1 MKIKYILLTAFTGI
15 MLSACSDFLDRKPLT
30 EPNNEEYLCSRAQVE
45 NYINGLYMALPTPS
59 QYGMGVRGEEKNS
72 DNILAEKYDL
82 RLNGEYNAFSGSS
95 EWQKG
100 YQNLRNVNY
109 FFHYYCVPE
118 NEETEDIRSLK
129 GEAYFFRAY
138 WHFYLLTRFGDIP
151 LMDCLWDE
159 NATVEG
165 LQIPAATRADVA
177 KFILKDL
184 NTATEGLLQ
193 PRSKYSGLR
202 INQEAAMI
210 LAMRVALYEGSWE
223 KYHKGTAFSKEDQSK
238 YFFGEVMKWGNKL
251 FETGLS
257 LNTDDTDNESVNEGD
272 AFAHLFNKS
281 DLSKITEAVFWKKY
295 SIADVTFHNLGG
307 LLGGGVVDNDG
318 PAGVSKSL
326 IDNYLNRDG
335 TFINPNDGKYKNF
348 NSMFEGRDLRL
359 IQSVMHTGAKFR
371 STLKGAKP
379 MNVRVYDNTGTDE
392 EIKEKNKDISSP
404 NLNGDGNGKNVTG
417 FHIRLGIDTTF
428 VEGNSETAIIL
439 FRYSEALLSYA
450 EAAEELELC
459 NDDVLNK
466 TLKPLRERA
475 GVTYIRPSAIDP
487 NFTDFGYEL
496 TPVMQ
501 EIRRERRAELA
512 FQGFRQDD
520 LMRWAA
526 HKLIQGKR
534 GLGAYLGTDGVLY
547 QSFSPT
553 AQESLRLVS
562 TNEEG
567 WMDPLKEY
575 LPRGYQFQP
584 NRDYLL
590 PIPPDELEL
599 NKQLQQNPG
608 WEKTE

>member
-1 MKIKYILLTAFTGI
+1 MKKKYILLTAFIGV

-45 NYINGLYMALPTPS
+45 NYINGLYMALPAPS

-109 FFHYYCVPE
+109 FFYYYCVPE
-118 NEETEDIRSLK
+118 NEETEDVLSLK
-129 GEAYFFRAY
+129 GEAYFLRAY

-151 LMDCLWDE
+151 LMDRLWDE
-159 NATVEG
+159 NATVAG
-165 LQIPAATRADVA
+165 LQIPPASRSDVA
-177 KFILKDL
+177 KFILEDL
-184 NTATEGLLQ
+184 KTASEGMLQ
-193 PRSKYSGLR
+193 SRSKYSGLR
-202 INQEAAMI
+202 ISKEAAMI
-210 LAMRVALYEGSWE
+210 LAMRVALYEVSWE
-223 KYHKGTAFSKEDQSK
+223 KYHKGTEFSETDNSD
-238 YFFGEVMKWGNKL
+238 YFFKEVMRWGDEL
-251 FETGLS
+251 FKAGLS
-257 LNTDDTDNESVNEGD
+257 LNTDATDNEAVNPGD
-272 AFAHLFNKS
+272 AFAHLFNKD

-295 SIADVTFHNLGG
+295 AGDGVFHGLGG

-326 IDNYLNRDG
+326 VDNYLNADG
-335 TFINPNDGKYKNF
+335 TFINPNDEKYKDF
-348 NSMFEGRDLRL
+348 NATFEKRDPRL
-359 IQSVMHTGAKFR
+359 IQSVMNTGAKFR
-371 STLKGAKP
+371 STAKGSKP
-379 MNVRVYDNTGTDE
+379 MNVRAYDNTGTDE

-404 NLNGDGNGKNVTG
+404 NLNGDGNGKNITG

-428 VEGNSETAIIL
+428 VERGSHMAIIL
-439 FRYSEALLSYA
+439 FRYSEALLAYA
-450 EAAEELELC
+450 EAAEELNLC

-475 GVTYIRPSAIDP
+475 GVTYIRPTQIDP
-487 NFTDFGYEL
+487 NFTSFGYSL

-520 LMRWAA
+520 LMRWAG
-526 HKLIQGKR
+526 HKLIKGQR

-547 QSFSPT
+547 KSFSPK
-553 AQESLRLVS
+553 AQESLGLVS
-562 TNEEG
+562 TNDSG
-567 WMDPLKEY
+567 WMDPLKDY
-575 LPRGYQFQP
+575 LPQGYQFQP
-584 NRDYLL
+584 DRDYLL

-599 NKQLQQNPG
+599 NKQLKQNPG
-608 WEKTE
+608 WTKTK

>member
-1 MKIKYILLTAFTGI
+1 MKKKYILV

-45 NYINGLYMALPTPS
+45 NYINGLYMALPAPS

-109 FFHYYCVPE
+109 FFYYYCVPE
-118 NEETEDIRSLK
+118 NEETEDVLSLK
-129 GEAYFFRAY
+129 GEAYFLRAY

-151 LMDCLWDE
+151 LMDRLWDE
-159 NATVEG
+159 NATVAG
-165 LQIPAATRADVA
+165 LQIPPASRSDVA
-177 KFILKDL
+177 KFILEDL
-184 NTATEGLLQ
+184 KTASEGMLQ
-193 PRSKYSGLR
+193 SRSKYSGLR
-202 INQEAAMI
+202 ISKEAAMI

-223 KYHKGTAFSKEDQSK
+223 KYHKGTEFSETDNSD
-238 YFFGEVMKWGNKL
+238 YFFKEVMRWGDEL
-251 FETGLS
+251 FKAGLS
-257 LNTDDTDNESVNEGD
+257 LNTDATDNEAVNPGD
-272 AFAHLFNKS
+272 AFAHLFNKD

-295 SIADVTFHNLGG
+295 AGDGVFHGLGG

-326 IDNYLNRDG
+326 VDNYLNADG
-335 TFINPNDGKYKNF
+335 TFINPNDEKYKDF
-348 NSMFEGRDLRL
+348 NATFEKRDPRL
-359 IQSVMHTGAKFR
+359 IQSVMNTGAKFR
-371 STLKGAKP
+371 STAKGSKP
-379 MNVRVYDNTGTDE
+379 MNVRAYDNTGTDE

-404 NLNGDGNGKNVTG
+404 NLNGDGNGKNITG

-428 VEGNSETAIIL
+428 VEGGSHMAIIL
-439 FRYSEALLSYA
+439 FRYSEALLAYA
-450 EAAEELELC
+450 EAAEELNLC

-475 GVTYIRPSAIDP
+475 GVTYIRPTQIDP
-487 NFTDFGYEL
+487 NFTSFGYSL

-520 LMRWAA
+520 LMRWAG
-526 HKLIQGKR
+526 HKLIKGQR

-547 QSFSPT
+547 KSFSPK
-553 AQESLRLVS
+553 AQESLGLVS
-562 TNEEG
+562 TNDSG
-567 WMDPLKEY
+567 WMDPLKDY
-575 LPRGYQFQP
+575 LPQGYQFQP
-584 NRDYLL
+584 DRDYLL

-599 NKQLQQNPG
+599 NKQLKQNPG
-608 WEKTE
+608 WTKTK

>member
-1 MKIKYILLTAFTGI
+1 MKKKYILLTAFIGV

-45 NYINGLYMALPTPS
+45 NYINGLYMALPAPS

-109 FFHYYCVPE
+109 FFYYYCVPE
-118 NEETEDIRSLK
+118 NEETEDVLSLK
-129 GEAYFFRAY
+129 GEAYFLRAY

-151 LMDCLWDE
+151 LMDRLWDE
-159 NATVEG
+159 NATVAG
-165 LQIPAATRADVA
+165 LQIPPASRSDVA
-177 KFILKDL
+177 KFILEDL
-184 NTATEGLLQ
+184 KTASEGMLQ
-193 PRSKYSGLR
+193 SRSKYSGLR
-202 INQEAAMI
+202 ISKEAAMI
-210 LAMRVALYEGSWE
+210 LAKRVALYEWSRE
-223 KYHKGTAFSKEDQSK
+223 KYHKGTEFSETDNSD
-238 YFFGEVMKWGNKL
+238 YFFKEVMKWGDEL
-251 FETGLS
+251 FKAGLS
-257 LNTDDTDNESVNEGD
+257 LNTDATDNEAVNPGD
-272 AFAHLFNKS
+272 AFAHLFNKD

-295 SIADVTFHNLGG
+295 AGDGVFHGLGG

-326 IDNYLNRDG
+326 VDNYLNADG
-335 TFINPNDGKYKNF
+335 TFINPNDEKYKDF
-348 NSMFEGRDLRL
+348 NATFEKRDPRL
-359 IQSVMHTGAKFR
+359 IQSVMNTGAKFR
-371 STLKGAKP
+371 STAKGSKP
-379 MNVRVYDNTGTDE
+379 MNVRAYDNTGTDE

-404 NLNGDGNGKNVTG
+404 NLNGDGNGKNITG

-428 VEGNSETAIIL
+428 VEGGSHMAIIL
-439 FRYSEALLSYA
+439 FRYSEALLAYA
-450 EAAEELELC
+450 EAAEELNLC

-475 GVTYIRPSAIDP
+475 GVTYIRPTQIDP
-487 NFTDFGYEL
+487 NFTSFGYSL

-520 LMRWAA
+520 LMRWAG
-526 HKLIQGKR
+526 HKLIKGQR

-547 QSFSPT
+547 KSFSPK
-553 AQESLRLVS
+553 AQESLGLVS
-562 TNEEG
+562 TNDSG
-567 WMDPLKEY
+567 WMDPLKDY
-575 LPRGYQFQP
+575 LPQGYQFQP
-584 NRDYLL
+584 DRDYLL

-599 NKQLQQNPG
+599 NKQLKQNPG
-608 WEKTE
+608 WTKTK

>member
-1 MKIKYILLTAFTGI
+1 MLTAFSGV

-45 NYINGLYMALPTPS
+45 NYINGLYMALPAPS

-109 FFHYYCVPE
+109 FFYYYCVPE
-118 NEETEDIRSLK
+118 NEETEDVLSLK
-129 GEAYFFRAY
+129 GEAYFLRAY

-151 LMDCLWDE
+151 LMDRLWDE
-159 NATVEG
+159 NATVAG
-165 LQIPAATRADVA
+165 LQIPPASRSDVA
-177 KFILKDL
+177 KFILEDL
-184 NTATEGLLQ
+184 KTASEGMLQ
-193 PRSKYSGLR
+193 SRSKYSGLR
-202 INQEAAMI
+202 ISKEAAMI

-223 KYHKGTAFSKEDQSK
+223 KYHKGTEFSETDNSD
-238 YFFGEVMKWGNKL
+238 YFFKEVMRWGDEL
-251 FETGLS
+251 FKAGLS
-257 LNTDDTDNESVNEGD
+257 LNTDATDNEAVNPGD
-272 AFAHLFNKS
+272 AFAHLFNKD

-295 SIADVTFHNLGG
+295 AGDGVFHGLGG

-326 IDNYLNRDG
+326 VDNYLNADG
-335 TFINPNDGKYKNF
+335 TFINPNDEKYKDF
-348 NSMFEGRDLRL
+348 NATFEKRDPRL
-359 IQSVMHTGAKFR
+359 IQSVMNTGAKFR
-371 STLKGAKP
+371 STAKGSKP
-379 MNVRVYDNTGTDE
+379 MNVRAYDNTGTDE

-404 NLNGDGNGKNVTG
+404 NLNGDGNGKNITG

-428 VEGNSETAIIL
+428 VEGGSHMAIIL
-439 FRYSEALLSYA
+439 FRYSEALLAYA
-450 EAAEELELC
+450 EAAEELNLC

-475 GVTYIRPSAIDP
+475 GVTYIRPTQIDP
-487 NFTDFGYEL
+487 NFTSFGYSL

-520 LMRWAA
+520 LMRWAG
-526 HKLIQGKR
+526 HKLIKGQR

-547 QSFSPT
+547 KSFSPK
-553 AQESLRLVS
+553 AQESLGLVS
-562 TNEEG
+562 TNDSG
-567 WMDPLKEY
+567 WMDPLKDY
-575 LPRGYQFQP
+575 LPQGYQFQP
-584 NRDYLL
+584 DREYLL
-590 PIPPDELEL
+590 PIPPGELEM
-599 NKQLQQNPG
+599 NKQLKQNPG
-608 WEKTE
+608 WTKTK

>member
-1 MKIKYILLTAFTGI
+1 MKKKYILLTAFIGV

-45 NYINGLYMALPTPS
+45 NYINGLYMALPAPS

-109 FFHYYCVPE
+109 FFYYYCVPE
-118 NEETEDIRSLK
+118 NEETEDVLSLK
-129 GEAYFFRAY
+129 GEAYLLRAY

-151 LMDCLWDE
+151 LMDRLWDE
-159 NATVEG
+159 NATVAG
-165 LQIPAATRADVA
+165 LQIPPASRSDVA
-177 KFILKDL
+177 KFILEDL
-184 NTATEGLLQ
+184 KTASEGMLQ
-193 PRSKYSGLR
+193 SRSKYSGLR
-202 INQEAAMI
+202 ISKEAAMI

-223 KYHKGTAFSKEDQSK
+223 KYHKGTEFSETDNSD
-238 YFFGEVMKWGNKL
+238 YFFKEVMRWGDEL
-251 FETGLS
+251 FKAGLS
-257 LNTDDTDNESVNEGD
+257 LNTDATDNEAVNPGD
-272 AFAHLFNKS
+272 AFAHLFNKD

-295 SIADVTFHNLGG
+295 AGDGVFHGLGG

-326 IDNYLNRDG
+326 VDNYLNADG
-335 TFINPNDGKYKNF
+335 TFINPNDEKYKDF
-348 NSMFEGRDLRL
+348 NATFEKRDPRL
-359 IQSVMHTGAKFR
+359 IQSVMNTGAKFR
-371 STLKGAKP
+371 STAKGSKP
-379 MNVRVYDNTGTDE
+379 MNVRAYDNTGTDE

-404 NLNGDGNGKNVTG
+404 NLNGDGNGKNITG

-428 VEGNSETAIIL
+428 VEGGSHMAIIL
-439 FRYSEALLSYA
+439 FRYSEALLAYA
-450 EAAEELELC
+450 EAAEELNLC

-475 GVTYIRPSAIDP
+475 GVTYIRPTQIDP
-487 NFTDFGYEL
+487 NFTSFGYSL

-520 LMRWAA
+520 LMRWAG
-526 HKLIQGKR
+526 HKLIKGQR

-547 QSFSPT
+547 KSFSPK
-553 AQESLRLVS
+553 AQDWFLPMIVV
-562 TNEEG
+562 G
-567 WMDPLKEY
+567 WI
-575 LPRGYQFQP
+575 R
-584 NRDYLL
+584 
-590 PIPPDELEL
+590 
-599 NKQLQQNPG
+599 
-608 WEKTE
+608 

>member
-1 MKIKYILLTAFTGI
+1 MKKKYILLTAFIGV

-45 NYINGLYMALPTPS
+45 NYINGLYMALPAPS

-109 FFHYYCVPE
+109 FFYYYCVPE
-118 NEETEDIRSLK
+118 NEETEDVLSLK
-129 GEAYFFRAY
+129 GEAYFLRAY

-151 LMDCLWDE
+151 LMDRLWDE
-159 NATVEG
+159 NATVAG
-165 LQIPAATRADVA
+165 LQIPPASRSDVA
-177 KFILKDL
+177 KFILEDL
-184 NTATEGLLQ
+184 KTASEGMLQ
-193 PRSKYSGLR
+193 SRSKYSGLR
-202 INQEAAMI
+202 ISKE
-210 LAMRVALYEGSWE
+210 AMRVALYEGSWE
-223 KYHKGTAFSKEDQSK
+223 KYHKGTEFSETDNSD
-238 YFFGEVMKWGNKL
+238 YFFKEVMKWGDEL
-251 FETGLS
+251 FKAGLS
-257 LNTDDTDNESVNEGD
+257 LNTDATDNEAVNPGD
-272 AFAHLFNKS
+272 AFAHLFNKD

-295 SIADVTFHNLGG
+295 AGDGVFHGLGG

-326 IDNYLNRDG
+326 VDNYLNADG
-335 TFINPNDGKYKNF
+335 TFINPNDEKYKDF
-348 NSMFEGRDLRL
+348 NATFEKRDPRL
-359 IQSVMHTGAKFR
+359 IQSVMNTGAKFR
-371 STLKGAKP
+371 STAKGSKP
-379 MNVRVYDNTGTDE
+379 MNVRAYDNTGTDE

-404 NLNGDGNGKNVTG
+404 NLNGDGNGKNITG

-428 VEGNSETAIIL
+428 VEGGSHMAIIL
-439 FRYSEALLSYA
+439 FRYSEALLAYA
-450 EAAEELELC
+450 EAAEELNLC

-475 GVTYIRPSAIDP
+475 GVTYIRPTQIDP
-487 NFTDFGYEL
+487 NFTSFGYSL

-520 LMRWAA
+520 LMRWAG
-526 HKLIQGKR
+526 HKLIKGQR

-547 QSFSPT
+547 KSFSPK
-553 AQESLRLVS
+553 AQESLGLVS
-562 TNEEG
+562 TNDSG
-567 WMDPLKEY
+567 WMDPLKDY
-575 LPRGYQFQP
+575 LPQGYQFQP
-584 NRDYLL
+584 DRDYLL

-599 NKQLQQNPG
+599 NKQLKQNPG
-608 WEKTE
+608 WTKTK

>member
-1 MKIKYILLTAFTGI
+1 MKKKYILLTAFIGV

-45 NYINGLYMALPTPS
+45 NYINGLYMALPAPS

-109 FFHYYCVPE
+109 FFYYYCVPE
-118 NEETEDIRSLK
+118 NEETEDVLSLK
-129 GEAYFFRAY
+129 GEAYFLRAY

-151 LMDCLWDE
+151 LMDRLWDE
-159 NATVEG
+159 NATVAG
-165 LQIPAATRADVA
+165 LQIPPASRSDVA
-177 KFILKDL
+177 KFILEDL
-184 NTATEGLLQ
+184 KTASEGMLQ
-193 PRSKYSGLR
+193 SRSKYSGLR
-202 INQEAAMI
+202 ISKEAAMI

-223 KYHKGTAFSKEDQSK
+223 KYHKGTEFSETDNSD
-238 YFFGEVMKWGNKL
+238 YFFKEVMRWGDEL
-251 FETGLS
+251 FKAGLS
-257 LNTDDTDNESVNEGD
+257 LNTDATDNEAVNPGD
-272 AFAHLFNKS
+272 AFAHLFNKD

-295 SIADVTFHNLGG
+295 AGDGVFHGLGG

-326 IDNYLNRDG
+326 VDNYLNADG
-335 TFINPNDGKYKNF
+335 TFINPNDEKYKDF
-348 NSMFEGRDLRL
+348 NATFEKRDPRL
-359 IQSVMHTGAKFR
+359 IQSVMNTGAKFR
-371 STLKGAKP
+371 STAKGSKP
-379 MNVRVYDNTGTDE
+379 MNVRAYDNTGTDE

-404 NLNGDGNGKNVTG
+404 NLNGDGNGKNITG

-428 VEGNSETAIIL
+428 VEGGSHMAIIL
-439 FRYSEALLSYA
+439 FRYSEALLAYA
-450 EAAEELELC
+450 EAAEELNLC

-475 GVTYIRPSAIDP
+475 GVTYIRPTQIDP
-487 NFTDFGYEL
+487 NFTSFGYSL

-520 LMRWAA
+520 LMRWAG
-526 HKLIQGKR
+526 HKLIKGQR

-547 QSFSPT
+547 KSFSPK
-553 AQESLRLVS
+553 AQESLGLVS
-562 TNEEG
+562 TNDSG
-567 WMDPLKEY
+567 WMDPLK
-575 LPRGYQFQP
+575 
-584 NRDYLL
+584 DYCHKDINSSRTVIIYCLYRRM
-590 PIPPDELEL
+590 
-599 NKQLQQNPG
+599 NWN
-608 WEKTE
+608 

>member
-1 MKIKYILLTAFTGI
+1 MKKKYILLTAFIGV

-45 NYINGLYMALPTPS
+45 NYINGLYMALPAPS

-109 FFHYYCVPE
+109 FFYYYCVPE
-118 NEETEDIRSLK
+118 NEETEDVLSLK
-129 GEAYFFRAY
+129 GEAYFLRAY

-151 LMDCLWDE
+151 LMDRLWDE
-159 NATVEG
+159 NATVAG
-165 LQIPAATRADVA
+165 LQIPPASRSDVA
-177 KFILKDL
+177 KFILEDL
-184 NTATEGLLQ
+184 KTASEGMLQ
-193 PRSKYSGLR
+193 SRSKYSGLR
-202 INQEAAMI
+202 ISKEAAMI

-223 KYHKGTAFSKEDQSK
+223 KYHKGTEFSETDNSD
-238 YFFGEVMKWGNKL
+238 YFFKEVMKWGDEL
-251 FETGLS
+251 FKAGLS
-257 LNTDDTDNESVNEGD
+257 LNTDATDNEAVNPGD
-272 AFAHLFNKS
+272 AFAHLFNKD

-295 SIADVTFHNLGG
+295 AGDGVFHGLGG

-326 IDNYLNRDG
+326 VDNYLNADG
-335 TFINPNDGKYKNF
+335 TFINPNDEKYKDF
-348 NSMFEGRDLRL
+348 NATFEKRDPRL
-359 IQSVMHTGAKFR
+359 IQSVMNTGAKFR
-371 STLKGAKP
+371 STAKGSKP
-379 MNVRVYDNTGTDE
+379 MNVRAYDNTGTDE

-404 NLNGDGNGKNVTG
+404 NLNGDGNGKNITG

-428 VEGNSETAIIL
+428 VEGGSHMAIIL
-439 FRYSEALLSYA
+439 FRYSEALLAYA
-450 EAAEELELC
+450 EAAEELNLC

-475 GVTYIRPSAIDP
+475 GVTYIRPTQIDP
-487 NFTDFGYEL
+487 NFTSFGYSL

-520 LMRWAA
+520 LMRWAG
-526 HKLIQGKR
+526 HKLIKGQR

-547 QSFSPT
+547 KSFSPK
-553 AQESLRLVS
+553 AQESLGLVS
-562 TNEEG
+562 TNDSG
-567 WMDPLKEY
+567 WMDPLKDY
-575 LPRGYQFQP
+575 LPQGPQIR
-584 NRDYLL
+584 N
-590 PIPPDELEL
+590 
-599 NKQLQQNPG
+599 
-608 WEKTE
+608 